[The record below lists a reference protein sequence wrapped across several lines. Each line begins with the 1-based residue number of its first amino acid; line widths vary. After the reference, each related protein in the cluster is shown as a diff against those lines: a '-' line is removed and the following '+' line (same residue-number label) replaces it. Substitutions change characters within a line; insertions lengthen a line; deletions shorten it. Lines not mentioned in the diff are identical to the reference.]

1 MLLTLSE
8 GMCTKTTDASVNC
21 ENVLHVAVDGCMGIK
36 INDGTGHYIYRQK
49 VMVSGKE
56 ILSDYSD

>member
-1 MLLTLSE
+1 
-8 GMCTKTTDASVNC
+8 MCTKTTDASVNC